1 MLCFLVL
8 CCVLLWQVRKTGPK
22 EENKIKTNQLDKS
35 SVISPSLARA
45 FFFLPCFGPHCTFT
59 SQLALVKEY
68 FHDTMINLK
77 ILKVF
82 FKRFLWFLISFLITM
97 KVLEKTEFL
106 KDCQVIISFWRK
118 DFDFFGRFPTNYFSV
133 FQDITLLTILLR
145 VSKFR

>member
-22 EENKIKTNQLDKS
+22 EENKNKS
-35 SVISPSLARA
+35 IRQKFCYLALSCSRA
-45 FFFLPCFGPHCTFT
+45 FFLPCFGPHCTFT